1 MCPFFC
7 DFSWPQEFHD
17 IFGSLCNSRLYLG
30 MVTELLYPQVQ
41 RADDGLVW
49 RTGLDVSGTTL
60 YVVAEALLK
69 IHPISNKRMKR
80 LTHHVIVLEAQ
91 LAGLTGLQDLHPD
104 KLDLCLAVLKHL
116 LCSCEQLPILWTKWE
131 IKCSQKYYE
140 RNTVNACIKGFSIVD
155 IWVKHMAVTLLH
167 SILQHFVF
175 HVHCIKQQDAS
186 SCPYL
191 EQEN

>member
-1 MCPFFC
+1 
-7 DFSWPQEFHD
+7 
-17 IFGSLCNSRLYLG
+17 

-116 LCSCEQLPILWTKWE
+116 LCSCEQLPIL
-131 IKCSQKYYE
+131 
-140 RNTVNACIKGFSIVD
+140 
-155 IWVKHMAVTLLH
+155 
-167 SILQHFVF
+167 
-175 HVHCIKQQDAS
+175 
-186 SCPYL
+186 
-191 EQEN
+191 